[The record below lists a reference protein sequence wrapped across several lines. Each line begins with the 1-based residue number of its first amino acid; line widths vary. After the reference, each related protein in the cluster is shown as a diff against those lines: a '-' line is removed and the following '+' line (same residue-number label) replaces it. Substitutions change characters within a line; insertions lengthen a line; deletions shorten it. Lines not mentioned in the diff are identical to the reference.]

1 VPVNVTLLFSA
12 EQYRVAAEE
21 LGATPTRCFVVE
33 DAVAGVHAAK
43 AGGMAAL
50 GVARLGEAELLAN
63 AGADLVV
70 RSLDEVSRPALAEGL
85 LERKPN
91 TEA

>member
-1 VPVNVTLLFSA
+1 MIFL
-12 EQYRVAAEE
+12 VAAEE

-33 DAVAGVHAAK
+33 DAAAGVQAAK

-50 GVARLGEAELLAN
+50 GVARLGDTKLLAK

-70 RSLDEVSRPALAEGL
+70 RSLDEVCRPALAEGL
-85 LERKPN
+85 LERKRN